1 MFDAEALLQY
11 GGLFVVL
18 LAVFAQTGLFFCF
31 FLPSGVFVFTAGV
44 WIANGQFG
52 YSLFTLCSLA
62 VLVCVLANITAY
74 LLGYKVGPLLYK
86 RSDSRFFK
94 QQYLS
99 AASAFYDKYGSW
111 AVSIGVFLP
120 VTRTFGPIVA
130 GIIRLKFG
138 RLVWFSFLG
147 SVGWIVSFA
156 VVGYLIGSMPFLKPY
171 MNYIITAIIV
181 AVTSPV
187 VTKIVKAFRQ
197 DKPAV

>member
-11 GGLFVVL
+11 GGLLVVL

-31 FLPSGVFVFTAGV
+31 FLPSGVFLFTAGIWV
-44 WIANGQFG
+44 ANGQFDH
-52 YSLFTLCSLA
+52 SLFTLCSLA
-62 VLVCVLANITAY
+62 VLVCVLANITGYAV
-74 LLGYKVGPLLYK
+74 GYKAGPLLYK

-94 QQYLS
+94 KRYLT

-130 GIIRLKFG
+130 GIIQLKFS

-156 VVGYLIGSMPFLKPY
+156 VCGYLIGSMPLLKPY
-171 MNYIITAIIV
+171 LNYIVAAV
-181 AVTSPV
+181 VLAVTLPV
-187 VTKIVKAFRQ
+187 VMKLVQAFKKS
-197 DKPAV
+197 DA